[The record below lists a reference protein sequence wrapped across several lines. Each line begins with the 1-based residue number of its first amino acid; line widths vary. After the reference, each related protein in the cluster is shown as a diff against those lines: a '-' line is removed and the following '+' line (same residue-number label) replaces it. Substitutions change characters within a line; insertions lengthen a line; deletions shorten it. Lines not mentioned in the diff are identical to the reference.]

1 LTCPW
6 FLQTAPDL
14 TAAKAGIEREEPINA
29 RAIKS
34 TKIFFMT
41 VLSGEDSRSHVE
53 T

>member
-14 TAAKAGIEREEPINA
+14 TAAKAGTEREEPINA

-34 TKIFFMT
+34 TKFFFMT
-41 VLSGEDSRSHVE
+41 VLSGEDSKGPDE